1 MEATAMAVWQP
12 KAWKEARSMT
22 LRPSFSVNLSH
33 IRSMSP
39 QSGEPTV
46 PTESASVISPW
57 LRGLARASRTLSSK
71 SFIGGKMALSRTGI
85 KAGLAKGGGAGESAG
100 KAESMHFIGIEIEP
114 ALVRVVVV
122 DIESAAVVAS
132 AVAACGEVA
141 GLPDGFAEVD
151 PGLWL
156 RGIDEAMREVGG
168 VLGER
173 KADVAAVGVTAV
185 DGGMVVMD
193 GADRV
198 VRPAK
203 LGWDRSARR
212 QVEAISRA
220 FGGAPGVIEMIGNPP
235 DAGWMAAQLLWL
247 KEHEPAHYRLAAR
260 VLTVQD
266 FVGYWLTGESGT
278 TGSSAAT
285 TGLFAVPER
294 AWCRELVEFIDP
306 AAAAMLPPGLLP
318 TVPRGCLR
326 AGLAEAWGLDPR
338 VRVAPGLSRRAAVLL
353 AAGAARPG
361 DVAAELA
368 VEGALTAVTVEPC
381 VDFQGEGAVGCDAAG
396 LGFTR
401 MGLRNVVAAPEMLR
415 RHYGWSAA
423 EFERAISSAPLGADG
438 LLFLPYLRG
447 EDVPRLPEGCGVL
460 HGMNLNNFTPG
471 NLARAVAEGVALGFG
486 YAMSRLRDI
495 GIEAREIRVTREV
508 GPTGAAMLSDVC
520 GVPVVAV
527 AGAGGAAMGA
537 AMQAA
542 AVFFHDKGEEVGFD
556 EIAGYL
562 VVADEATR
570 RQPDPQRQDQYE
582 AMLARQQY
590 LVETLHGE
598 GFI

>member
-1 MEATAMAVWQP
+1 
-12 KAWKEARSMT
+12 
-22 LRPSFSVNLSH
+22 
-33 IRSMSP
+33 
-39 QSGEPTV
+39 
-46 PTESASVISPW
+46 
-57 LRGLARASRTLSSK
+57 
-71 SFIGGKMALSRTGI
+71 
-85 KAGLAKGGGAGESAG
+85 
-100 KAESMHFIGIEIEP
+100 MHFIGIEIEP
-114 ALVRVVVV
+114 AMVRVVAV

-151 PGLWL
+151 PAMWL
-156 RGIDEAMREVGG
+156 QGIDVALREVCG
-168 VLGER
+168 VLGAR
-173 KADVAAVGVTAV
+173 RSDVAALGITAV

-198 VRPAK
+198 IRPAK
-203 LGWDRSARR
+203 LGGDRSAKR
-212 QVEAISRA
+212 QVEAIARA

-247 KEHEPAHYRLAAR
+247 KEHEPRHYQQAAR
-260 VLTVQD
+260 VMTVQD
-266 FVGYWLTGESGT
+266 FVGYWLTGETGT

-294 AWCRELVEFIDP
+294 AWCRELVEFIDHG
-306 AAAAMLPPGLLP
+306 AAALLPPGLAP
-318 TVPRGCLR
+318 SAPRGCLR
-326 AGLAEAWGLDPR
+326 PVLAKSWGLDPR
-338 VRVAPGLSRRAAVLL
+338 VRVGPGLSRRAAMLL
-353 AAGAARPG
+353 ASGAARPG
-361 DVAAELA
+361 ELLAEFTA
-368 VEGALTAVTVEPC
+368 EGALTALSEEPR
-381 VDFQGEGAVGCDAAG
+381 VDFQGEGEVGCDAAG

-401 MGLRNVVAAPEMLR
+401 MGLRNVVAAPELVR

-423 EFERAISSAPLGADG
+423 EFERAIAVSPMGADG

-460 HGMNLNNFTPG
+460 HGMTLNNFTPG
-471 NLARAVAEGVALGFG
+471 NLARAAAEGVAMGFG
-486 YAMSRLRDI
+486 YAMSRMRDI
-495 GIEAREIRVTREV
+495 GIEAREIRVNREA
-508 GPTGAAMLSDVC
+508 GATVTSMLADVC

-527 AGAGGAAMGA
+527 SGAGGAAMGA

-562 VVADEATR
+562 VVVDEATR
-570 RQPDPQRQDQYE
+570 SHPDAGRQEQYE